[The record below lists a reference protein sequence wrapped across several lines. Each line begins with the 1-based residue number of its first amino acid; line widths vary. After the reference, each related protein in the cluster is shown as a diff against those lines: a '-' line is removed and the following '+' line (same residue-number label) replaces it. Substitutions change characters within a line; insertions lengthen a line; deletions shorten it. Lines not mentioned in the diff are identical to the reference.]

1 VRHSARYGS
10 RPKGWS
16 AGRRGVLS
24 GSRAADNAAYGA
36 SGWRA
41 LSGENFYASVEY
53 YGTNT
58 ERCEAEVNGLKAN
71 AFK

>member
-1 VRHSARYGS
+1 VR
-10 RPKGWS
+10 
-16 AGRRGVLS
+16 LT
-24 GSRAADNAAYGA
+24 NAAYGA

-41 LSGENFYASVEY
+41 LSRESFYASVEY